1 MGIQKESSHSIQS
14 LAFSAMGTGG
24 LEELIPGPFYEVSEC
39 SEWP

>member
-1 MGIQKESSHSIQS
+1 MGIQEESSHSIQS
-14 LAFSAMGTGG
+14 LAFAMGTGG